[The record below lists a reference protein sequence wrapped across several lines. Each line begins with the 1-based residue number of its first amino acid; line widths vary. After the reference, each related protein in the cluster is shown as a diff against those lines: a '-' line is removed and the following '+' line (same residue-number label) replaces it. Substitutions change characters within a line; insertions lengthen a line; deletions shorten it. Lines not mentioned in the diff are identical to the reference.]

1 MKKALILLVTLT
13 MIFTFSLIAFAEDD
27 IVLVGDEHIRT
38 WFCWEQ
44 DGNETTFGKVK
55 TSDRYIVSDL
65 SSNWVIKAQ
74 DAQSKITDTYWSPAT
89 VWTVNASQD
98 FELAFEVFG
107 NTEVQIGFLH
117 CVGAS
122 STGGVNYPCSADG
135 HELVAWCKLYE
146 SEDGN
151 DWTEVDSD
159 ILPAE
164 DALVS
169 GMTGYENTDIHPY
182 NGDGVAEWSEA
193 YFVIKGTVSEDAK
206 YVKYWFKG
214 NGRNHYWD
222 PCVRDAIFT
231 APVGTE
237 WEEGSDTDE
246 SSEEEYDPWM
256 NVAYGCSYEV
266 LSGTVRNDGYGDPEF
281 TKLTDGVWSVTGSDA
296 IIGAFDSPTGSV
308 KIDFGA
314 SMDIERVATDLWYG
328 DWGIGEPIS
337 VTFFLSEDGSDF
349 TELGTVPNSEAESGT
364 FGTFSKYLYTLNLDE
379 AVSGRYLKVEYTGS
393 SHVWT
398 SEIEAYTYTPEDPS
412 ESEETSE
419 AEPTS
424 EVEPTSEAA
433 ESSNSSSAE
442 TGDTGM
448 VALAI
453 VSLIALAG
461 VIVIKRK

>member
-1 MKKALILLVTLT
+1 
-13 MIFTFSLIAFAEDD
+13 
-27 IVLVGDEHIRT
+27 
-38 WFCWEQ
+38 
-44 DGNETTFGKVK
+44 
-55 TSDRYIVSDL
+55 
-65 SSNWVIKAQ
+65 
-74 DAQSKITDTYWSPAT
+74 
-89 VWTVNASQD
+89 
-98 FELAFEVFG
+98 
-107 NTEVQIGFLH
+107 
-117 CVGAS
+117 
-122 STGGVNYPCSADG
+122 
-135 HELVAWCKLYE
+135 
-146 SEDGN
+146 
-151 DWTEVDSD
+151 
-159 ILPAE
+159 
-164 DALVS
+164 
-169 GMTGYENTDIHPY
+169 
-182 NGDGVAEWSEA
+182 
-193 YFVIKGTVSEDAK
+193 
-206 YVKYWFKG
+206 
-214 NGRNHYWD
+214 
-222 PCVRDAIFT
+222 
-231 APVGTE
+231 
-237 WEEGSDTDE
+237 
-246 SSEEEYDPWM
+246 M

-266 LSGTVRNDGYGDPEF
+266 LSGTVRNDGSGDPEF